1 MAAPAAGEST
11 ADDSVVQSVDNM
23 FIRARCRSTSAS
35 SKPWTKI
42 NEMKQEDEGSELG
55 FRNWNV
61 SVTQLAWPCDT

>member
-11 ADDSVVQSVDNM
+11 ADDTVVQSVDM
-23 FIRARCRSTSAS
+23 FIRARCRSTRAS